1 MAKLNHVRR
10 GATDIAS
17 ISHPGEAERFD
28 GSSLLVPVII
38 DGRVIEF
45 AVECDSADPIARMLA
60 EGGFPGDSVNDL
72 WRHLVQPD
80 HKVIDVGAH
89 LGTYSLP
96 AAAAAAHVLAVEASP
111 ANAALLK
118 LAARHNSFVNLHVLQ
133 AAAAAHAGSVGF
145 AGQGPYGHRTLAGEQ
160 GDAPEGRHDL
170 EVSAVALD
178 DAIQA
183 RGWEHVDLIK
193 LDIEGSELDAL
204 AGMERLLGR
213 EDAPPLLVEVN
224 GHMLHLYGHVPRD
237 VLAAL
242 ECHGY
247 KCHQIDSGPTRRLV
261 PVCSTDVQPECVTDY
276 LAFKEV
282 PEGLS
287 NWWVDRPFERA
298 ELIRRVAATCQDE
311 QQPHR
316 EYGARLLATAP
327 AWLSQDESL
336 IGVGEAL
343 EADAHS

>member
-1 MAKLNHVRR
+1 V
-10 GATDIAS
+10 TDTAS
-17 ISHPGEAERFD
+17 ISHPGEAKPLED
-28 GSSLLVPVII
+28 SSLLVPVTV

-45 AVECDSADPIARMLA
+45 AVEYDSADPIARLLA
-60 EGGFPGDSVNDL
+60 TGGFPGDSVNDL

-96 AAAAAAHVLAVEASP
+96 AAAIAAHVLAVEASP
-111 ANAALLK
+111 ANAALLEV
-118 LAARHNSFVNLHVLQ
+118 AARSNSFVNLHVLQ
-133 AAAAAHAGSVGF
+133 AAAAAQAGSVGF
-145 AGQGPYGHRTLAGEQ
+145 VGYGPYGHRTLAEEQ
-160 GDAPEGRHDL
+160 GGQVEAQRGV
-170 EVSAVALD
+170 EVIAVALD
-178 DAIQA
+178 DVIQA
-183 RGWEHVDLIK
+183 RGWGRVDLVKI
-193 LDIEGSELDAL
+193 DIEGSEIEAL
-204 AGMERLLGR
+204 AGLERVLIR

-224 GHMLHLYGHVPRD
+224 GHMLHHYGYVPGD
-237 VLAAL
+237 VLAVL
-242 ECHGY
+242 ERHGY
-247 KCHQIDSGPTRRLV
+247 KCHQIDPGPARRLV
-261 PVCSTDVQPECVTDY
+261 PVDSADVQPECVTDY
-276 LAFKEV
+276 LAFKSV

-287 NWWVDRPFERA
+287 PWWIDRPFERA
-298 ELIRRVAATCQDE
+298 EVIRRVAATCRDE